1 MAGRC
6 NLKLVWAPR
15 RGPALDANTSLIS
28 WSQHLDQRRRR
39 REGGGGGIR
48 RIRRSV
54 RVVEGRFSKGR
65 WANRRKRATSHCP
78 REQPCAKPA
87 IREPPWTRF
96 ALVNE
101 IKGKKG
107 FVGSEIPSTVLR
119 FYGSGNS
126 FFFFFSSSNERLL
139 FSMVLDGWTLTIR
152 KGPQVWNFSSDKVEY
167 QWQFREFVEETT
179 DSNYTGDSSR
189 TLDST
194 IVN

>member
-1 MAGRC
+1 MGDQVVRLGGPFCILACFRIQMAGRC

-126 FFFFFSSSNERLL
+126 FFFFFLL
-139 FSMVLDGWTLTIR
+139 RTRDCYSRWFSMGGR
-152 KGPQVWNFSSDKVEY
+152 
-167 QWQFREFVEETT
+167 
-179 DSNYTGDSSR
+179 
-189 TLDST
+189 
-194 IVN
+194 